1 MFLRAKSR
9 FKDGKEH
16 RYWSIVENRRS
27 AQGRVVQRQVL
38 YLGEINDSQRS
49 AWCKALEVLGDG
61 SADAR
66 QIAIFPHDR
75 EPPAALDC
83 EVVQVRLGEL
93 ELHRPRQWGACW
105 LAYELWKQLEFDEFW
120 AGHLLASRQ
129 GTRWL
134 NVFKTLVFYQ
144 LIDPSSEWRLHRQ
157 WYEHSAM
164 SDVLGEGDEL
174 VQIDKLYRCLDKVVA
189 HKREMFSYLRER
201 WQSLFNVGFEV
212 LLYDL
217 TST

>member
-83 EVVQVRLGEL
+83 EVVQVRLREL

-144 LIDPSSEWRLHRQ
+144 LIDPGSEWRLHRQ

>member
-1 MFLRAKSR
+1 MR
-9 FKDGKEH
+9 
-16 RYWSIVENRRS
+16 
-27 AQGRVVQRQVL
+27 
-38 YLGEINDSQRS
+38 
-49 AWCKALEVLGDG
+49 
-61 SADAR
+61 R

-83 EVVQVRLGEL
+83 EVVQVRLREL
-93 ELHRPRQWGACW
+93 GAASSAPVGGVLVSVLSCGSSSSSMSSGRGTCW
-105 LAYELWKQLEFDEFW
+105 RADK
-120 AGHLLASRQ
+120 

-144 LIDPSSEWRLHRQ
+144 LIDPGSEWRLHRQ